1 MRFLVNLRIRNKLIV
16 SFAVVLVA
24 ASGLGLYAITR
35 LTFIGTQ
42 VYNVEQ
48 NVLAFPQ
55 LAAMYRDANRIQT
68 LAEET
73 LLAAPSARLAIA
85 AEEDAIRR
93 DYASVWATYASTMD
107 PGSETADGM
116 QFNAAF
122 SKLSA
127 DAKNIAQ
134 PISTENT
141 ADLSSV
147 TDDVEAVYQTFHNGM
162 EKDLTYQVTQAQHY
176 ADAANKAQSSSWQGI
191 FAVLGVMLAII
202 AGIIWVM
209 VIAISTPI
217 VRITEVMRRLADQD
231 TTVQIAGIG
240 RRDEVGA
247 MADAVQVFKINAE
260 ERIRLE
266 AEASEFQ
273 TNLDRKLR
281 ETQAAFESAGAA
293 QKTVVEALKAG
304 LADLASGDLTV
315 RLSLAVA
322 KEYESLKSDFNSA
335 MGSLQGT
342 MEAIASNTMGV
353 KAGAAEI
360 TRASDDLS
368 RRTEQQ
374 AASLEQTAAA
384 LDQITATVSKTAES
398 ARTAREVVDGAR
410 QDAENSGKVVGE
422 AVGAM
427 GAIETSSR
435 EIATIISVI
444 DEIAFQTNLLALNA
458 GVEAARAGEAGR
470 GFAVVATEVRALA
483 QRSADAAREIKALIS
498 TSSTQVAT
506 GVKLVG
512 DTGKALARIVEQV
525 GRLNGLAMEIAA
537 SAQEQATSLA
547 EVNNAV
553 NSMDQ
558 TTQQNAAMVEQS
570 TAASHGLASEAEA
583 LASLVAKF
591 SIGSTEEPKA
601 VAAHAPV
608 RRPAERGRVSGA
620 FEAATPASVVL
631 A

>member
-1 MRFLVNLRIRNKLIV
+1 MRFLVNLRIRSKLIV

-134 PISTENT
+134 PISTENM

-147 TDDVEAVYQTFHNGM
+147 TDDVEAVYQTFHDGM

-202 AGIIWVM
+202 AGIIWV
-209 VIAISTPI
+209 
-217 VRITEVMRRLADQD
+217 
-231 TTVQIAGIG
+231 
-240 RRDEVGA
+240 
-247 MADAVQVFKINAE
+247 
-260 ERIRLE
+260 
-266 AEASEFQ
+266 
-273 TNLDRKLR
+273 
-281 ETQAAFESAGAA
+281 
-293 QKTVVEALKAG
+293 
-304 LADLASGDLTV
+304 
-315 RLSLAVA
+315 
-322 KEYESLKSDFNSA
+322 YESLKNDFNSA
-335 MGSLQGT
+335 MESLQGT

-620 FEAATPASVVL
+620 FAAATPASVVL